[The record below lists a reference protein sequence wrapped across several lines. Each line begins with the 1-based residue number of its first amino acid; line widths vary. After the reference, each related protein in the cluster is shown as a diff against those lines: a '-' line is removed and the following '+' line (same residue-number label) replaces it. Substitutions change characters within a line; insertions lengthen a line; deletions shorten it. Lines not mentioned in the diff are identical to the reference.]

1 FRHGF
6 RYYLFPCKKVLP
18 RQNPPFLLLPQ
29 GSNRILM
36 TAGNVKKLVPKTPDF
51 YQKLGCWVVQHSLE
65 MSKSSSL
72 IREKILEK

>member
-1 FRHGF
+1 
-6 RYYLFPCKKVLP
+6 
-18 RQNPPFLLLPQ
+18 
-29 GSNRILM
+29 M

>member
-1 FRHGF
+1 
-6 RYYLFPCKKVLP
+6 
-18 RQNPPFLLLPQ
+18 
-29 GSNRILM
+29 M

-72 IREKILEK
+72 IREKILEKWRNWAGWEPHEKGL